1 MKLFVLF
8 LKGYLFGCINFS
20 IILTKLLEKKDVRD
34 YGSGNAG
41 FTNTLRNFRLR
52 TAVLVFI
59 GDALKAVCAILLA
72 MLIMPDSQM
81 AVFAASMGTIL
92 GHNFPAFYKFK
103 GGKGVLVSTVAIFFT
118 DFRIGL
124 IIFAVCVLIMFITG
138 YVSLGSIIGA
148 VAFPILT
155 IIFHPTQPSYII
167 FAVIVG
173 ALGVFMHRHNIK
185 RLLAGEENCFRRKNN
200 G

>member
-1 MKLFVLF
+1 MKLLVLF
-8 LKGYLFGCINFS
+8 LIGYLFGCVNFS

-34 YGSGNAG
+34 FGSGNAG

-72 MLIMPDSQM
+72 YLIMPDNKT
-81 AVFAASMGTIL
+81 AVFAASLGTIF
-92 GHNFPAFYKFK
+92 GHNFPAIYKFK

-118 DFRIGL
+118 DFCIGL
-124 IIFAVCVLIMFITG
+124 VIFVGCVLIMFITG
-138 YVSLGSIIGA
+138 YVSLGSVIGA

-155 IIFHPTQPSYII
+155 IIFHPAKPSYIV
-167 FAVIVG
+167 FAVVVG
-173 ALGVFMHRHNIK
+173 ALSVFMHRQNIK
-185 RLLAGEENCFRRKNN
+185 RLLAGEENCFRRKND